1 MIREVDLKAKKAFLL
16 IFMVLAVFVVYV
28 GRMFY
33 LSVILY
39 NPITEKNRNEL
50 LYENLKERADIV
62 DRNGKILATDVKTKD
77 LYIIKELLEDENFA
91 VKELSKLL
99 GVSEK
104 HLLEKITRSKGK
116 NILIKR
122 YIMPPLEKQLRQLP
136 IAAISFTD
144 NLLRYYLHDNLFA
157 NVIGYTDVERN
168 GIIGMENFYDNY
180 LKNSSE
186 PLKLTLDLNVQNTL
200 YNELK
205 TAQKQYQTN
214 FIVGIISE
222 IKTGNILAAISL
234 PDYNLNKN
242 DDKIK
247 SFNKITQGLYEAGS
261 ILKIFTISNA
271 LENKVVTR
279 DTVIDVSQ
287 PIEYLNFVIKDGRQV
302 KKKKLTVT
310 EIFLLS
316 SNIGVVKLA
325 EKLGKT
331 KQVDFFEK
339 VGLLE
344 RIVTDFNQTSLPL
357 QPRIWKDIN
366 LMTISY
372 GYGIAISPLHI
383 IQATNAIL
391 NDGNFI
397 SPRFSYNFDNQVK
410 RRVLSKETSDTI
422 KNFFSL
428 TTKQG
433 TAAGSGIDGLNFGGK
448 TGTAEKISA
457 GSYKKGEHLASFVGA
472 FPMQDPQYSVFIL
485 MDRPKDTGGEA
496 GGMAASRVAKDVV
509 LGVIKFLDIKP
520 IY

>member
-1 MIREVDLKAKKAFLL
+1 MIGEVDLKTKKVFLL
-16 IFMVLAVFVVYV
+16 IFLVSVAFTIYIV
-28 GRMFY
+28 RIFY
-33 LSVILY
+33 LSVIVY

-50 LYENLKERADIV
+50 LYDGQKERADIV

-77 LYIIKELLEDENFA
+77 LYIIKELLEDEKFVA
-91 VKELSKLL
+91 KELSKLL
-99 GVSEK
+99 NIKEK
-104 HLLEKITRSKGK
+104 YLLEKITKSKGK

-122 YIMPPLEKQLRQLP
+122 HIMPPLEKQIRQLP
-136 IAAISFTD
+136 IAAVSFMD

-157 NVIGYTDVERN
+157 NVVGYVDVERD
-168 GIIGMENFYDNY
+168 GVIGMENFYDDY
-180 LKNSSE
+180 LKHNSE
-186 PLKLTLDLNVQNTL
+186 PLRLTLDLNIQNTL
-200 YNELK
+200 YNELQS
-205 TAQKQYQTN
+205 AQKKYKTN

-222 IKTGNILAAISL
+222 VKTGNILAAISL

-271 LENKVVTR
+271 LENKIVAK
-279 DTVIDVSQ
+279 DTIIDVSQ

-302 KKKKLTVT
+302 RKKKLTVT
-310 EIFLLS
+310 EVFLLS
-316 SNIGVVKLA
+316 SNVGVVKLA
-325 EKLGKT
+325 EKLGKM

-344 RIVTDFNQTSLPL
+344 RIITDFNQTSLPL

-372 GYGIAISPLHI
+372 GYGIAVSPLHI
-383 IQATNAIL
+383 IQATNAVL

-397 SPRFSYNFDNQVK
+397 SPRFSYNFNNQIK
-410 RRVLSKETSDTI
+410 KKVLSKETSDII

-428 TTKQG
+428 TTKRG
-433 TAAGSGIDGLNFGGK
+433 TAAGNDIEGLNFGGK
-448 TGTAEKISA
+448 TGTAEKITS

-472 FPMQDPQYSVFIL
+472 FPMQDPQYSIFIL
-485 MDRPKDTGGEA
+485 MDRPRGTETDA
-496 GGMAASRVAKDVV
+496 GGRAASEVAKNVV
-509 LGVIKFLDIKP
+509 LSMIKFLDIKP